1 MLDDFDK
8 ADAWTVFGE
17 AEKNA
22 TYLNSVVGQLES
34 VVSCILH
41 HR

>member
-8 ADAWTVFGE
+8 ADAWAVFGE
-17 AEKNA
+17 VEKNA
-22 TYLNSVVGQLES
+22 TYLNSDVGQLET